1 MKNAEGLALRVSRTS
16 IFINLALSAGKLL
29 AGLLA
34 HSGAMV
40 SDAVHSAS
48 DVFSTMV
55 VIIGMRAASKDSDR
69 EHPYGHE
76 RMECVAAIVLAVVL
90 LITGLFIGREGL
102 LKIFSEQTQT
112 LPVPGALAL
121 AAAFVSIL
129 VKEGMYWNTRAA
141 AKTVNS
147 PALMADAWHHRSDAL
162 SSVGA
167 LIGIA
172 GARLGLPVLDP
183 VASLV
188 ICLMIMKAAY
198 DIFRD
203 AMEKMVDQSAGAE
216 TEERIRQ
223 CALRHPGVL
232 SVDLLMSRRF
242 GSRLYIEMEISM
254 DGDLTLRQSHAVA
267 EQVHAD
273 VEAAF
278 PEVKHIMIHVNPAG
292 EQDHSSISPS

>member
-76 RMECVAAIVLAVVL
+76 RMECVAAI
-90 LITGLFIGREGL
+90 IGREGL

-162 SSVGA
+162 SSVSA